1 MTGTSDDPEDLTSAA
16 PTDLTVE
23 LRPEHGDDEAVA
35 DDEFE
40 ATVAPADYWQPRTR
54 LATRL
59 EPSRR
64 QPTAARSNRQWWIA
78 ALIVVGAV
86 IVAIALWLA
95 ALWAQGRDDADV
107 EPESAVEVTA
117 HTVSSRSGW

>member
-1 MTGTSDDPEDLTSAA
+1 MTDEPEDLTAAA

-23 LRPEHGDDEAVA
+23 LNVDDEPV
-35 DDEFE
+35 
-40 ATVAPADYWQPRTR
+40 ATVDPDDYWQPRTR

-64 QPTAARSNRQWWIA
+64 APTAAGSNRNWWIA
-78 ALIVVGAV
+78 GLIVVGAI

-95 ALWAQGRDDADV
+95 ALWAQGRDDGGD
-107 EPESAVEVTA
+107 EPEAAATA
-117 HTVSSRSGW
+117 QTTAMIVDPAATPMR